1 MYQAGPAKI
10 AETVNKDAKAGEEIT
25 VAQAKQFINKYFNE
39 AKALKRFIDASNS
52 QIENYAYIYS
62 FFGRKRRLPEAKAPN
77 AGVAKHAIRSGV
89 NFLVQSV
96 ASDINIL
103 GLIDAIRWIEE
114 AGYDDYIKPFT
125 VVHDSI
131 VSEVREDLVKT
142 YIDNVKKCIQKDR
155 GLSIPDCPIKVDFEV
170 GDSWGELE
178 SAKDYFTKIS

>member
-10 AETVNKDAKAGEEIT
+10 AETVNKDAKEGEEIT

-39 AKALKRFIDASNS
+39 AKALKRFIDTSND

-77 AGVAKHAIRSGV
+77 PGVAKHAIRSGV

-96 ASDINIL
+96 ASDINVL
-103 GLIDAIRWIEE
+103 GLIDAIEWVEN
-114 AGYDDYIKPFT
+114 AGYDEYIKPFT

-131 VSEVREDLVKT
+131 VSEVREDLVPE
-142 YIDNVKKCIQKDR
+142 YIENVRKCIQKDR
-155 GLSIPDCPIKVDFEV
+155 GLSIPGCPIKVDFEV
-170 GDSWGELE
+170 GNSWGELE
-178 SAKDYFTKIS
+178 DEKDYLAKVL